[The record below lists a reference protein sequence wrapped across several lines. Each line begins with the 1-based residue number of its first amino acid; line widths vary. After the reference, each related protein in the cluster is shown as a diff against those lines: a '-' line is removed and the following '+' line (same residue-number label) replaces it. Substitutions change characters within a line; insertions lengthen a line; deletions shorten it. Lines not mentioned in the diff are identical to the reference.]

1 MLIKRVLHIKSEIN
15 DVKKTEKII
24 DLPNKSTI

>member
-15 DVKKTEKII
+15 VRKTEKII